1 MKPFITTDNNGGIV
15 VEDIDVLNDLTL
27 IANRSIDSLR
37 DERGHGLWIFPP
49 KGDRYDDKIQ
59 DEYILSLFDR
69 VVTTGNLMGF
79 VSCGN
84 TQLTI
89 RSRFTSESGND
100 WFMQY
105 MLQKVFAINIF
116 DLQHTTSHDNSLDIA
131 ALMLPFFLQKALRQG
146 VYREYTRQDFN
157 DSHLRGAIAI
167 SRHIRQNYPFRN
179 GKVSYT
185 TREFRY
191 DNPITQLI
199 RHTIEYI
206 LSQKREIASAVL
218 FTSPETRACVEQIID
233 ATPSYRRNDLSR
245 IIAAN
250 LKPRIHPFFS
260 DYAPLQ
266 RLCLQILRGERV
278 SYGTSKERIHGIL
291 FDGAWL
297 WEEYLNITFHKA
309 GFLHPENR
317 TGKGRL
323 HIFKNRTGYS
333 RYPDFIKDNV
343 IADAK
348 YKVLL
353 RESHDLLRD
362 NLSRDDLNQMITYLH
377 ITSSSKGIFVNPLS
391 IRVVD
396 PGTGNYFP
404 DFAFSTCVGELNGG
418 GGNIYIIGVVIP
430 QTCES
435 YADFA
440 NHMTIAEGNL
450 YKDICRICD
459 AE

>member
-1 MKPFITTDNNGGIV
+1 
-15 VEDIDVLNDLTL
+15 
-27 IANRSIDSLR
+27 
-37 DERGHGLWIFPP
+37 
-49 KGDRYDDKIQ
+49 
-59 DEYILSLFDR
+59 
-69 VVTTGNLMGF
+69 
-79 VSCGN
+79 N

-377 ITSSSKGIFVNPLS
+377 
-391 IRVVD
+391 
-396 PGTGNYFP
+396 
-404 DFAFSTCVGELNGG
+404 
-418 GGNIYIIGVVIP
+418 
-430 QTCES
+430 
-435 YADFA
+435 
-440 NHMTIAEGNL
+440 
-450 YKDICRICD
+450 
-459 AE
+459 